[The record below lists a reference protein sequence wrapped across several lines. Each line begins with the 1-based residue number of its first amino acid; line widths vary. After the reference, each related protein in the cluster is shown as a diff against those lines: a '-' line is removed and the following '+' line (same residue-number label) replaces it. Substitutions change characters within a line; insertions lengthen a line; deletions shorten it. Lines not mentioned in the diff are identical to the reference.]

1 MVVAAGAINA
11 QGGAAAANEARRRAK
26 VAAAVER
33 ESNRS
38 VDVTSPRAPKPRGLF
53 RQATAKAFGNDVLP
67 YQRQVREF
75 YTSNIIQQIIA
86 VIIMLNFF
94 GNMVEKELDPPYG
107 KRYAE
112 QWLIIEDIFNYI
124 FCARQPMRPHDQPD
138 SISTS
143 AHLPRVPR
151 VLHAPMALTA
161 PLLVLLPPASAS
173 GHKLLAASHFA
184 PRPTLAPPTPPP
196 PPVCPMCAVLE
207 LVLNLWGSWF
217 VPFWKSGWN
226 VFDFFVVTVGV
237 LSLLRMIDGPLSL
250 LRMLR
255 AFRVFRLFKRI
266 KSLNKIIVSLARAV
280 PGVAQAFVIMMIF
293 MAIYA
298 ILAVEFFAEFGI
310 PYAKNLSAANEKELV
325 EMIQAATKG
334 EGADGG
340 WVETPEY
347 YYVTQYAL
355 PSIPPL
361 ASRSPLH
368 TALGVSLSPPYRPWP
383 LALPSIPP
391 LASPHLTSPAAT
403 WQVHTILGNG
413 RQPQHDQPRARP
425 HRTRPAVRLR
435 VFWLLHQGL
444 LHHVADPHRRVMV
457 RGCRPSDCLWV
468 ERWRNHL
475 ATSDCVSGHP
485 PRTHAHCP
493 AHTRASRG
501 TWHPHRAPPSTF
513 CRFYSRGE
521 WSGSEQR

>member
-124 FCARQPMRPHDQPD
+124 F
-138 SISTS
+138 
-143 AHLPRVPR
+143 L
-151 VLHAPMALTA
+151 
-161 PLLVLLPPASAS
+161 
-173 GHKLLAASHFA
+173 
-184 PRPTLAPPTPPP
+184 
-196 PPVCPMCAVLE
+196 LE

-347 YYVTQYAL
+347 YYVTQYTPYWGMDASHNTTNLVPALTARGLPYGYEYFGSFTKAYYTMWQILTGESWSEAVVRPIVFGWRDGGIISPLLIALFFTSFIIICAIVLINVVVAVLLEKMVEPAAEDDDDDSEQDKARNEPPL
-355 PSIPPL
+355 PSAAAMRSTSTAIAPAPEYELGPASAGSKPL
-361 ASRSPLH
+361 NAQLDAISMRMATMENKVDRLIGLERKLDSVLEALANQNRGLAASP
-368 TALGVSLSPPYRPWP
+368 SLPE
-383 LALPSIPP
+383 LPS
-391 LASPHLTSPAAT
+391 
-403 WQVHTILGNG
+403 
-413 RQPQHDQPRARP
+413 HD
-425 HRTRPAVRLR
+425 
-435 VFWLLHQGL
+435 
-444 LHHVADPHRRVMV
+444 
-457 RGCRPSDCLWV
+457 
-468 ERWRNHL
+468 
-475 ATSDCVSGHP
+475 
-485 PRTHAHCP
+485 
-493 AHTRASRG
+493 
-501 TWHPHRAPPSTF
+501 
-513 CRFYSRGE
+513 
-521 WSGSEQR
+521 GS